1 MPRRHAREEDEE
13 DEASPGANSSRAW
26 GESLS
31 CTKRTRFVGAL
42 ESSLLAG
49 RGLGSSS
56 LTCAVEADAWSFLGP
71 LQIEC
76 DHQVSPQLRQVMMP
90 SSGSP
95 GTFPK
100 RRFQSKSCPPLLKV
114 SRSFRFWPNRDSD
127 CRKPSLSNQRATG
140 SSEWVQGTEVI
151 FSLTCFNRVTNFPH
165 FLHQTPPASF
175 RGKIA

>member
-1 MPRRHAREEDEE
+1 MGRVTVLHKTNPVCRCLGEQPSGWTWPRFIESDMCSRGRYMVI
-13 DEASPGANSSRAW
+13 PGTFANRI
-26 GESLS
+26 
-31 CTKRTRFVGAL
+31 
-42 ESSLLAG
+42 
-49 RGLGSSS
+49 
-56 LTCAVEADAWSFLGP
+56 
-71 LQIEC
+71 LQS
-76 DHQVSPQLRQVMMP
+76 DHHISPQLRQVMMP

-140 SSEWVQGTEVI
+140 SSDWVQGTEVI

-165 FLHQTPPASF
+165 FLHQTPPVSF
-175 RGKIA
+175 QGKIARPFSI